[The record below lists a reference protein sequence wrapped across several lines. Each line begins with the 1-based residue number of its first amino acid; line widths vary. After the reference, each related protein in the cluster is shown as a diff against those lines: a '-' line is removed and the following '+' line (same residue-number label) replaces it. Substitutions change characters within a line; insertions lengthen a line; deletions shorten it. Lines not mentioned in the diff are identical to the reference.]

1 MVELSIDDAGGLLS
15 ASAASTLSPG
25 LELRAPSLLAN
36 VTSFP
41 RAPAPAPAAP
51 APAALSLCLSR
62 RSVSR
67 REFLLPTIFCQ
78 RAVQRLRYCT
88 VDRLRLVIRCACA
101 RRGEGRAAVLVPQSI
116 SGSAFSGEAEDERTW
131 PTKPPRREMKLSAR
145 VHGGYEYGVDTDM
158 HMDRPLATKLVSRR
172 PASPRSTV
180 SIYSTHNHTLLLV
193 HLVLVKCLLVVVS
206 SYRLSSRRNYR
217 SQLASVDW

>member
-1 MVELSIDDAGGLLS
+1 MVELSIDGAAGLLS
-15 ASAASTLSPG
+15 ASAPSTLSPRPG
-25 LELRAPSLLAN
+25 LKAPSLLAN

-41 RAPAPAPAAP
+41 RAPAPTPSP

-88 VDRLRLVIRCACA
+88 VDRWRLVIHCVRA
-101 RRGEGRAAVLVPQSI
+101 RRDEGRAGGSAPQSI
-116 SGSAFSGEAEDERTW
+116 SGSAFSGKAEDERTW
-131 PTKPPRREMKLSAR
+131 PARPPRREMKLSAR

-180 SIYSTHNHTLLLV
+180 SIYSPHNHTLLV
-193 HLVLVKCLLVVVS
+193 HLVLVKCLLVVC
-206 SYRLSSRRNYR
+206 SYRLSGRRIYR
-217 SQLASVDW
+217 SQLASI